1 MYLPPY
7 FCLRGILGL
16 RGWLGNH
23 LGLCHS
29 HFPHLILLYCS
40 WRLQHKPR
48 LSHMHENNYSTNR
61 TLEMMYHALINA
73 GKHVTSNIPCAWSQ
87 RYTKDSVFWC
97 HAFLQY
103 VISRLFSDPM
113 SFQMVKK
120 NTVTSHLPPPLPL
133 HQLRQLSCMVLAL
146 VCAMGKDYISV
157 SLNSKKMCAHVNW
170 LSWYNRY

>member
-1 MYLPPY
+1 MYQPPY

-29 HFPHLILLYCS
+29 HFPHLILLNCS

-48 LSHMHENNYSTNR
+48 LTHMHENNYSTNR
-61 TLEMMYHALINA
+61 TLEMMYHALTNA
-73 GKHVTSNIPCAWSQ
+73 GKRDTSNIPCAWSQ

-97 HAFLQY
+97 HAFVHY
-103 VISRLFSDPM
+103 VISRLFSDSDPM

-120 NTVTSHLPPPLPL
+120 KHCYKQFAPLPP
-133 HQLRQLSCMVLAL
+133 HQLRQLS
-146 VCAMGKDYISV
+146 
-157 SLNSKKMCAHVNW
+157 
-170 LSWYNRY
+170 